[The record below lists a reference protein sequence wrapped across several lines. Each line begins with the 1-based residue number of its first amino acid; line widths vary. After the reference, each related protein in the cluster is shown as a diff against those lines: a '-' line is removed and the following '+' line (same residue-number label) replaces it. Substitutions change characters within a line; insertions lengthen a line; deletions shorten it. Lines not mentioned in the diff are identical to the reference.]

1 MEQREGIDNKAPYDV
16 TGLYANKALIA
27 IMMYLALINTFFD

>member
-16 TGLYANKALIA
+16 TGLYADKALIA
-27 IMMYLALINTFFD
+27 IVMYMALINTSFD